1 MLKNLSLTLKLSLL
15 PAVALLGLLL
25 FVVYTSLQLSAND
38 TRLVALET
46 NSFPTLEKADAVN
59 FQFSRLP
66 GLLNSAVAAGE
77 LETLD
82 EARKVLGEIA
92 GLQQQLQPLVRAN
105 QERADELEGW
115 RQSIGRYADNALSA
129 SEQLIKG
136 SAGFDDLRPSL
147 DRMASDLSSAQQ
159 LGATFRAHAYEDFQ
173 TTLAEARTGN
183 AATTRTGYVLSALLV
198 ILVGLGA
205 WMIIR
210 GIMANVHGVIDSLQA
225 IARGDGDLTRRVNVD
240 SRDEIGEMIQLFNSF
255 LDKLQGT
262 IRQTIDAASPLGG
275 MSKELYRLTQ
285 DATQNARSQ
294 QGHTDSISRDIQTM
308 TSSIQEVAQR
318 SQQASEGAGDASRQ
332 ADTARANIGSLS
344 TSISDLGSSVL
355 GAVQAMQQ
363 LEEETQQ
370 VGSVLTVIRSIAE
383 QTNLLAL
390 NAAIEAAR
398 AGEQGRGFA
407 VVADEVRNL
416 AQKTAASTAEIQ
428 QIIQRLQNSANGVL
442 NVMTSNGEKAQA
454 SIQRSVEATQ
464 VLAAIAQAVRQIDE
478 LNAAIEAARA
488 GEQGRGFAVVADE
501 VRALAARTQDST
513 RDIQQMI
520 QKLQSGTGQAVAVMQ
535 RGAQLAAQSV
545 EKAGTTESSLNE
557 TSASVMRINDM
568 AAQIAAACE
577 EQSQTTEDIARNISG
592 IRDLSNQSAQ
602 SSQESRD
609 ASNVLARLAANLQ
622 QQVGRFKT

>member
-25 FVVYTSLQLSAND
+25 FVIYTSVQLAAND
-38 TRLVALET
+38 ARLDTLEN

-66 GLLNSAVAAGE
+66 GMLNSAVAAGE
-77 LETLD
+77 LATLD
-82 EARKVLGEIA
+82 EARKVLADIA
-92 GLQQQLQPLVRAN
+92 DLQQALQPLTRAN
-105 QERADELEGW
+105 QARAGELDDW
-115 RQSIGRYADNALSA
+115 RQAIARYADNALSA

-147 DRMASDLSSAQQ
+147 DRMASDLEAAQK
-159 LGATFRAHAYEDFQ
+159 LGSTFRANAYEDFQ
-173 TTLAEARTGN
+173 STLGQARTEN
-183 AATTRTGYVLSALLV
+183 ATTTRTGYILSAVLV
-198 ILVGLGA
+198 ALVGLGA
-205 WMIIR
+205 LLIIR
-210 GIMANVHGVIDSLQA
+210 GIMGNVHGVIESLQA

-240 SRDEIGEMIQLFNSF
+240 SRDEIGEMIQLFNGF

-262 IRQTIDAASPLGG
+262 IRQIIEAAGPLGG
-275 MSKELYRLTQ
+275 MSQELYRLTQ
-285 DATQNARSQ
+285 ESKENSRSQ
-294 QGHTDSISRDIQTM
+294 QGHTDSIGRDIQTM

-318 SQQASEGAGDASRQ
+318 SQQASEGAGAASRQ
-332 ADTARANIGSLS
+332 ADTARASIGSLS

-442 NVMTSNGEKAQA
+442 NVMTANGDKAQH
-454 SIQRSVEATQ
+454 SIERSVEATRM
-464 VLAAIAQAVRQIDE
+464 LESIAVAVGEIDE
-478 LNAAIEAARA
+478 LNAGIAQLTQEQIGLSSSIQQDTQVLQQDAQATAHGAEATARL
-488 GEQGRGFAVVADE
+488 GEQLVSTGDHL
-501 VRALAARTQDST
+501 RAAT
-513 RDIQQMI
+513 
-520 QKLQSGTGQAVAVMQ
+520 
-535 RGAQLAAQSV
+535 AQFRV
-545 EKAGTTESSLNE
+545 
-557 TSASVMRINDM
+557 
-568 AAQIAAACE
+568 
-577 EQSQTTEDIARNISG
+577 
-592 IRDLSNQSAQ
+592 
-602 SSQESRD
+602 
-609 ASNVLARLAANLQ
+609 
-622 QQVGRFKT
+622 

>member
-1 MLKNLSLTLKLSLL
+1 M
-15 PAVALLGLLL
+15 
-25 FVVYTSLQLSAND
+25 VYTSVQLAAND
-38 TRLVALET
+38 ARLDTLEN

-66 GLLNSAVAAGE
+66 GMLNSAVAAGE
-77 LETLD
+77 LATLD
-82 EARKVLGEIA
+82 EARKVLADITD
-92 GLQQQLQPLVRAN
+92 LQQALQPLTRAN
-105 QERADELEGW
+105 QARAGELDDW
-115 RQSIGRYADNALSA
+115 RQAIARYADNALSA

-147 DRMASDLSSAQQ
+147 DRMASDLEAAQK
-159 LGATFRAHAYEDFQ
+159 LGSTFRANAYEDFQ
-173 TTLAEARTGN
+173 STLGQARTDN
-183 AATTRTGYVLSALLV
+183 ATTTRTGYILSAVLV
-198 ILVGLGA
+198 ALVGLGA
-205 WMIIR
+205 LLIIR
-210 GIMANVHGVIDSLQA
+210 GIMGNVHGVIESLQA

-240 SRDEIGEMIQLFNSF
+240 SRDEIGEMIQLFNGF

-262 IRQTIDAASPLGG
+262 IRQIIEAAGPLGG
-275 MSKELYRLTQ
+275 MSQELYRLTQ
-285 DATQNARSQ
+285 ESKENSRSQ
-294 QGHTDSISRDIQTM
+294 QGHTDSIGRDIQTM

-318 SQQASEGAGDASRQ
+318 SQQASEGAGAASRQ

-442 NVMTSNGEKAQA
+442 NVMTANGDKAQH
-454 SIQRSVEATQ
+454 SIERSVEATRM
-464 VLAAIAQAVRQIDE
+464 LESI
-478 LNAAIEAARA
+478 
-488 GEQGRGFAVVADE
+488 
-501 VRALAARTQDST
+501 
-513 RDIQQMI
+513 
-520 QKLQSGTGQAVAVMQ
+520 AVAVGEIDQ
-535 RGAQLAAQSV
+535 LNAGIAQLTQEQIGLSSSIQQDTQVLQQDAQATAHGA
-545 EKAGTTESSLNE
+545 EAT
-557 TSASVMRINDM
+557 
-568 AAQIAAACE
+568 
-577 EQSQTTEDIARNISG
+577 
-592 IRDLSNQSAQ
+592 
-602 SSQESRD
+602 
-609 ASNVLARLAANLQ
+609 ARLGEQLVSTGDHLRAATAQ
-622 QQVGRFKT
+622 FRV

>member
-25 FVVYTSLQLSAND
+25 FVGYTSMQLSAND
-38 TRLVALET
+38 DRLVTLEN

-82 EARKVLGEIA
+82 EARKVLADIA
-92 GLQQQLQPLVRAN
+92 GMQQALQPLTRAN
-105 QERADELEGW
+105 SERASELDAW
-115 RQSIGRYADNALSA
+115 RAAIGRYADNALSA

-147 DRMASDLSSAQQ
+147 DRMATDLKTAQD
-159 LGATFRAHAYEDFQ
+159 LGAAFRAHAYKDFQ
-173 TTLAEARTGN
+173 ATLVQARTDN
-183 AATTRTGYVLSALLV
+183 AETTRVGFILTALLV
-198 ILVGLGA
+198 ALVGLGA
-205 WMIIR
+205 WVIIR
-210 GIMANVHGVIDSLQA
+210 GIMGNVHGVIESLQA
-225 IARGDGDLTRRVNVD
+225 IARGDGDLTRRVTVD
-240 SRDEIGEMIQLFNSF
+240 SRDEIGEMIQLFNGF

-262 IRQTIDAASPLGG
+262 IRQIIEAASPLGQ
-275 MSKELYRLTQ
+275 MSKELYGLTQ
-285 DATQNARSQ
+285 ESQENAKSQ
-294 QGHTDSISRDIQTM
+294 QGHTDSIGRDIQTM

-318 SQQASEGAGDASRQ
+318 SQQATQGAGDASRQ
-332 ADTARANIGSLS
+332 AVDARTSISALS
-344 TSISDLGSSVL
+344 GSISDLGSSVL

-442 NVMTSNGEKAQA
+442 NVMTANGDKAQA
-454 SIQRSVEATQ
+454 SIERSVEATRM
-464 VLAAIAQAVRQIDE
+464 LESIATAVGQIDE
-478 LNAAIEAARA
+478 LNAGIAQLTQEQIGLSSSIQQETQVLQQDAQATAHGADATARL
-488 GEQGRGFAVVADE
+488 GEQLVSTGDHL
-501 VRALAARTQDST
+501 RAAT
-513 RDIQQMI
+513 
-520 QKLQSGTGQAVAVMQ
+520 
-535 RGAQLAAQSV
+535 AQFRV
-545 EKAGTTESSLNE
+545 
-557 TSASVMRINDM
+557 
-568 AAQIAAACE
+568 
-577 EQSQTTEDIARNISG
+577 
-592 IRDLSNQSAQ
+592 
-602 SSQESRD
+602 
-609 ASNVLARLAANLQ
+609 
-622 QQVGRFKT
+622 

>member
-25 FVVYTSLQLSAND
+25 FVIYTSVQLAAND
-38 TRLVALET
+38 ARLDTLEN

-66 GLLNSAVAAGE
+66 GMLNSAVAAGE
-77 LETLD
+77 LATLD
-82 EARKVLGEIA
+82 EARKVLADIA
-92 GLQQQLQPLVRAN
+92 DLQQALQPLTRAN
-105 QERADELEGW
+105 QARAGELDDW
-115 RQSIGRYADNALSA
+115 RQAIARYAGNALSA

-147 DRMASDLSSAQQ
+147 DRMASDLEAAQK
-159 LGATFRAHAYEDFQ
+159 LGSTFRANAYEDFQ
-173 TTLAEARTGN
+173 STLGQARTDN
-183 AATTRTGYVLSALLV
+183 ATTTRTGYILSAVLV
-198 ILVGLGA
+198 ALVGLGA
-205 WMIIR
+205 LLIIR
-210 GIMANVHGVIDSLQA
+210 GIMGNVHGVIESLQA

-240 SRDEIGEMIQLFNSF
+240 SRDEIGEMIQLFNGF

-262 IRQTIDAASPLGG
+262 IRQIIEAAGPLGG
-275 MSKELYRLTQ
+275 MSQELYRLTQ
-285 DATQNARSQ
+285 ESKENSRSQ
-294 QGHTDSISRDIQTM
+294 QGHTDSIGRDIQTM

-318 SQQASEGAGDASRQ
+318 SQQASEGAGAASRQ
-332 ADTARANIGSLS
+332 ADTARASIGSLS

-442 NVMTSNGEKAQA
+442 NVMTANGDKAQH
-454 SIQRSVEATQ
+454 SIERSVEATRM
-464 VLAAIAQAVRQIDE
+464 LESIAVAVGQIDE
-478 LNAAIEAARA
+478 LNAGIAQLTQEQIGLSSSIQQDTQVLQQDAQATAHGAEATARL
-488 GEQGRGFAVVADE
+488 GEQLVSTGDHL
-501 VRALAARTQDST
+501 RAAT
-513 RDIQQMI
+513 
-520 QKLQSGTGQAVAVMQ
+520 
-535 RGAQLAAQSV
+535 AQFRV
-545 EKAGTTESSLNE
+545 
-557 TSASVMRINDM
+557 
-568 AAQIAAACE
+568 
-577 EQSQTTEDIARNISG
+577 
-592 IRDLSNQSAQ
+592 
-602 SSQESRD
+602 
-609 ASNVLARLAANLQ
+609 
-622 QQVGRFKT
+622 

>member
-92 GLQQQLQPLVRAN
+92 GLQQQLQPLVRTN

-332 ADTARANIGSLS
+332 ADTARASIGSLS
-344 TSISDLGSSVL
+344 SSISDLGSSVM
-355 GAVQAMQQ
+355 GAVQAMEQ

-442 NVMTSNGEKAQA
+442 NVMTANGDKAQH
-454 SIQRSVEATQ
+454 SIERSVEATRM
-464 VLAAIAQAVRQIDE
+464 LESIAVAVGQIDE
-478 LNAAIEAARA
+478 LNASIAQLTQEQIGLSSSIQQETQVLQQDAQATAHGADATARL
-488 GEQGRGFAVVADE
+488 GEQLVSTGDHL
-501 VRALAARTQDST
+501 RAAT
-513 RDIQQMI
+513 
-520 QKLQSGTGQAVAVMQ
+520 
-535 RGAQLAAQSV
+535 AQFRV
-545 EKAGTTESSLNE
+545 
-557 TSASVMRINDM
+557 
-568 AAQIAAACE
+568 
-577 EQSQTTEDIARNISG
+577 
-592 IRDLSNQSAQ
+592 
-602 SSQESRD
+602 
-609 ASNVLARLAANLQ
+609 
-622 QQVGRFKT
+622 

>member
-25 FVVYTSLQLSAND
+25 FVGYTSMQLSAND
-38 TRLVALET
+38 DRLVTLEN

-82 EARKVLGEIA
+82 EARKVLADIA
-92 GLQQQLQPLVRAN
+92 GMQQALQPLTRAN
-105 QERADELEGW
+105 SERASELDAW
-115 RQSIGRYADNALSA
+115 RAAIGRYADNALSA

-147 DRMASDLSSAQQ
+147 DRMATDLKTAQD
-159 LGATFRAHAYEDFQ
+159 LGAAFRAHAYKDFQ
-173 TTLAEARTGN
+173 ATLVQARTDN
-183 AATTRTGYVLSALLV
+183 AETTRVGFILTALLV
-198 ILVGLGA
+198 ALVGLGA
-205 WMIIR
+205 WVIIR
-210 GIMANVHGVIDSLQA
+210 GIMGNVHGVIESLQA

-240 SRDEIGEMIQLFNSF
+240 SRDEIGEMIQLFNGF

-262 IRQTIDAASPLGG
+262 IRQIIEAASPLGQ

-285 DATQNARSQ
+285 GAEENAKSQ
-294 QGHTDSISRDIQTM
+294 QGHTDSIGRDIQTM

-318 SQQASEGAGDASRQ
+318 SQQATQGAGDASRQ
-332 ADTARANIGSLS
+332 AVDARTSINALS
-344 TSISDLGSSVL
+344 GSISDLGSSVL

-442 NVMTSNGEKAQA
+442 NVMTANGDKAQA
-454 SIQRSVEATQ
+454 SIERSVEATRM
-464 VLAAIAQAVRQIDE
+464 LESIATAVGQIDE
-478 LNAAIEAARA
+478 LNAGIAQLTQEQIGLSSSIQQETQVLQQDAQATAHGADATARL
-488 GEQGRGFAVVADE
+488 GEQLVSTGDHL
-501 VRALAARTQDST
+501 RAAT
-513 RDIQQMI
+513 
-520 QKLQSGTGQAVAVMQ
+520 
-535 RGAQLAAQSV
+535 AQFRV
-545 EKAGTTESSLNE
+545 
-557 TSASVMRINDM
+557 
-568 AAQIAAACE
+568 
-577 EQSQTTEDIARNISG
+577 
-592 IRDLSNQSAQ
+592 
-602 SSQESRD
+602 
-609 ASNVLARLAANLQ
+609 
-622 QQVGRFKT
+622 